1 MPPEMNKDDAKEF
14 IQKFEK
20 IHGVFVLSKD
30 TVALVQ
36 WTFKAGVQD
45 GIEFAREA

>member
-1 MPPEMNKDDAKEF
+1 MPPEMTKDDAKEF
-14 IQKFEK
+14 ILKFERV
-20 IHGVFVLSKD
+20 HGVLVLSKD

-45 GIEFAREA
+45 GIEFARES